1 MRTITTKSSI
11 DFLNTR
17 FLFIT
22 KHTTEIE
29 EGYPLRLLEFPNK
42 EILAVTFVTKKITK
56 PLSQLTEIEAF
67 LYAGVT
73 VETAKQMLTNT
84 GFIKP
89 HNYVDI
95 LYLTR
100 LDHPCGMGEVSL
112 AYVDSKGVRIC

>member
-1 MRTITTKSSI
+1 MRTICTKSSV

-22 KHTTEIE
+22 KHSNEIE
-29 EGYPLRLLEFPNK
+29 EGYPLRILEFPNK
-42 EILAVTFVTKKITK
+42 EILAVTFVTK

-67 LYAGVT
+67 LYAGVS
-73 VETAKQMLTNT
+73 VETAKQMLTNN